1 MSGECQPPRMVIP
14 LTVEPSKLRICHDE
28 RNISLWVKDLSFRSE
43 TLKDIHCLVD
53 KKALLITCDEKSG
66 YSHIKSDEESQE
78 VSGIQFGKLFMVY
91 TTYSFG

>member
-1 MSGECQPPRMVIP
+1 MVIP
-14 LTVEPSKLRICHDE
+14 LTVEPSKPRICHDE

-66 YSHIKSDEESQE
+66 YSRIKIDEESEE
-78 VSGIQFGKLFMVY
+78 VFDIQFGKLFMVY
-91 TTYSFG
+91 TT